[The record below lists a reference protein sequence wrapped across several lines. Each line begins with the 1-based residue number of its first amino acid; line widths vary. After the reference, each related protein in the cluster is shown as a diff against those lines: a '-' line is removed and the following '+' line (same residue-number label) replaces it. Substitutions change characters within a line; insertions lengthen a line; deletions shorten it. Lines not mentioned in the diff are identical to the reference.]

1 MTLVKYAI
9 LTHLP
14 LKYVILRQLI
24 VLRFT
29 MKKLS
34 RYFIFIALMSTLF
47 LAQAA
52 DLKKIEQGISDTVIT
67 TKIKTKITQDKN
79 LNPLKISVTTH
90 DGIVTLRG
98 HAKNKQAFVDTLR
111 IATSTTGVKGVDT
124 SHLDIKLV
132 NSAFADAYI
141 TAKVEAA
148 VLEAKVL
155 DDESIPLVGINA
167 KTMNGIVHISGQV
180 KSGKSVALI
189 LKRVNHI
196 HGVKKII
203 SNLEVTLKSQDQS

>member
-1 MTLVKYAI
+1 
-9 LTHLP
+9 
-14 LKYVILRQLI
+14 
-24 VLRFT
+24 